1 MFLDAFVS
9 VLVDMEGDGLKKVV
23 SNGSIAEVD
32 DYDLS
37 KLLDHKPRLNVERQK
52 SFDESELL
60 IAANWENLDNP
71 RTLGV
76 RSGMDTI
83 PDTPASYSL
92 HPAVTEGWEAIR
104 RSLVHFRGQPV
115 GTLAAH
121 DHATEEV
128 LNYDQVKKLCTLL
141 FLEEFELLNCV
152 EFVFY
157 IGFCPRF
164 CAECFGFP
172 DA

>member
-92 HPAVTEGWEAIR
+92 HPAGLGSYQTWSISEDNL
-104 RSLVHFRGQPV
+104 S
-115 GTLAAH
+115 AH
-121 DHATEEV
+121 LPLMTM
-128 LNYDQVKKLCTLL
+128 LQRKS
-141 FLEEFELLNCV
+141 
-152 EFVFY
+152 
-157 IGFCPRF
+157 
-164 CAECFGFP
+164 
-172 DA
+172 